1 MNIILI
7 GFMACGKSS
16 LGRYMKSR
24 TNRKLIDLD
33 HQIEEKAQMSIPEIF
48 AQIGEKAFRDLESYV
63 CELTLEE
70 HNTIIAT
77 GGGCIL
83 RKKNRD
89 TLRKAGL
96 VVWLNTTP
104 ENVIKYSSKRSN
116 RPLLKGDKS
125 LEDISEMM
133 RLREPFYAECSHLK
147 IDVYKHNLSEIY
159 QLIDSYKDQFLAA
172 QYAQGIQGALS

>member
-24 TNRKLIDLD
+24 TNRQLIDLD
-33 HQIEEKAQMSIPEIF
+33 HQIEEKAQMSIPQIF
-48 AQIGEKAFRDLESYV
+48 ERIGEKAFRDLESYV
-63 CELTLEE
+63 VELVQDR

-89 TLRKAGL
+89 SLRNSGL

-125 LEDISEMM
+125 LQEISDMM
-133 RLREPFYAECSHLK
+133 RLREPLYAECAHLK
-147 IDVYKHNLSEIY
+147 IDVNNYNLSEIY